1 VVDGLTH
8 KFYGGDTFISPE
20 ALYIIERDDMKP
32 RSVAPMYLHR
42 RWLNVFGRAFA
53 GYAKTALSE
62 WRDNDCSLPTS
73 FSWQTEPGGPLG
85 LSATTAPQVQHP
97 VAEYLA
103 IPEDNAC
110 FSRRTAT
117 RINSQSYLR
126 SNLDRACDV
135 RTNVINLDDVKCWR
149 RNKIGVKR
157 G

>member
-1 VVDGLTH
+1 MVDGLTH

-42 RWLNVFGRAFA
+42 RWLDVFGRAFA
-53 GYAKTALSE
+53 GSAKTALSE
-62 WRDNDCSLPTS
+62 WRDNDCSWRTS

-85 LSATTAPQVQHP
+85 QQHRRFN
-97 VAEYLA
+97 
-103 IPEDNAC
+103 IPLQ
-110 FSRRTAT
+110 SVSQSLRTAT

-126 SNLDRACDV
+126 SILDRACDV
-135 RTNVINLDDVKCWR
+135 RMNVINLDDVMSWR
-149 RNKIGVKR
+149 RNKVGVKR